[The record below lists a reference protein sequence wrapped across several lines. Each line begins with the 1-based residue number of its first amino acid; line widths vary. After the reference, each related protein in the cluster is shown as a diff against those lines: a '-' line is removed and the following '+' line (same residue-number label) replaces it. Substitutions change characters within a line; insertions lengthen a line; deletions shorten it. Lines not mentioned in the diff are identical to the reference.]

1 MESGKEECSCE
12 HATKEECSDEQ
23 HTTNGEEPLSTREIL
38 GWMELSC
45 WTTVALAPF
54 LYWVN
59 GPAVSTDQFVVRTIL
74 VTVAVVGGIVLRGVR
89 WHTGAE

>member
-1 MESGKEECSCE
+1 MEDGMEEC
-12 HATKEECSDEQ
+12 ADGIAAEECSDE
-23 HTTNGEEPLSTREIL
+23 HTTNEEEPLSTHEVL

-45 WTTVALAPF
+45 WTMVALAPF

-74 VTVAVVGGIVLRGVR
+74 VSVAVLGGATMWIARWVR
-89 WHTGAE
+89 R